1 MEHLLDPLPEAM
13 AEDTLEGLL
22 VLEASLVD
30 HLLAHLPELI
40 PCQSQMTVDS
50 DSSLDAYILQALA
63 MVLLC

>member
-50 DSSLDAYILQALA
+50 SLDTYILQALA